1 MSLNHLSE
9 IEENGRPPAT
19 KKRLWV
25 VSELYYP
32 EETSTGYYL
41 TKIAEG
47 LAKEFEV
54 KAICGQPNYSA
65 RDVTAPNY
73 ERHKGVE
80 IFRVFGTRLNKNVIP
95 YRIINMITL
104 CISIFF
110 KSIIGFQK
118 NDLVLVVTNPPL
130 LPFITAFSSILKRS
144 DHILL
149 IHDNYPE
156 ILIAANKTTESS
168 VFTKILKKLNR
179 WLYQKATQI
188 IVVGR
193 DMKSLVSDKMLNKD
207 TSKIKVIPNW
217 AELESVAPA
226 SRDENELIEELGL
239 KDKIIFLYAGNM
251 GYPNDIK
258 SFIEVAKRLIKEDK
272 YHFVFLG
279 AGVQKQLLVQ
289 EVKKYNIDNITIL
302 NPKPRSEQRIFLN
315 ACDVAIVSLVKKM
328 WGVSMP
334 SRTYNILAVGKPIL
348 ALCEEDSEIDKVV
361 REDRIGWSI
370 TPENPGELLA
380 TIKHIGDHR
389 HEFDEMG
396 NRARR
401 VALDKYSLEVSVEKY
416 KRALNEINASDNV
429 KNITLNQ

>member
-1 MSLNHLSE
+1 MSPNHSKT
-9 IEENGRPPAT
+9 IEENQHLPAT

-47 LAKEFEV
+47 LADEFEV

-95 YRIINMITL
+95 YRLVNMITL
-104 CISIFF
+104 CFSIFL
-110 KSIIGFQK
+110 KSVFSFRK

-130 LPFITAFSSILKRS
+130 LPFITGFSAILKGS
-144 DHILL
+144 EHILL

-168 VFTKILKKLNR
+168 FLTKSLKKLNR
-179 WLYQKATQI
+179 WLYKRAAQI

-193 DMKSLVSDKMLNKD
+193 DMKILVSDKMLNTE

-217 AELESVAPA
+217 AELESVGPEP
-226 SRDENELIEELGL
+226 RDENELIAELGL

-258 SFIEVAKRLIKEDK
+258 SFIEVAKSLSKEEK
-272 YHFVFLG
+272 YHFIFLG

-289 EVKKYNIDNITIL
+289 EVKANKINNITIL
-302 NPKPRSEQRIFLN
+302 KSKPRSEQRVFLN
-315 ACDVAIVSLVKKM
+315 ACDVAVVSLVKKM

-348 ALCEEDSEIDKVV
+348 ALCEENSEIDKVV

-370 TPENPGELLA
+370 TPENPAELLA
-380 TIKHIGDHR
+380 TIQKIGDQR
-389 HEFDEMG
+389 HEFNEMG
-396 NRARR
+396 ERARK

-416 KRALNEINASDNV
+416 KKALNEISASDN
-429 KNITLNQ
+429 KK